1 MKNKYTIDYLD
12 EIEYKKLERA
22 VKKYNMLA
30 YKDLIFNCYSKLR
43 SGIFEGDIVAN
54 DNQAGITTY
63 EYKLPTTTLFAKV
76 HGHLR
81 LNYTVD
87 KKDNRILLN
96 TLKPTEILEAGHRSE
111 LETYK
116 GVMVSK
122 ENAAKDRF
130 KIELLN
136 MIQE

>member
-1 MKNKYTIDYLD
+1 MKNKYMIDYLD

-22 VKKYNMLA
+22 IKKYNMLA
-30 YKDLIFNCYSKLR
+30 YKDLIFNFYANLRNGKFLGNEVSHSKQDDT
-43 SGIFEGDIVAN
+43 I
-54 DNQAGITTY
+54 TY
-63 EYKLPTTTLFAKV
+63 EYNLPTTTMFARV
-76 HGHLR
+76 HGNLR
-81 LNYTVD
+81 VNYTID
-87 KKDNRILLN
+87 KRNNKIILN

-111 LETYK
+111 LDTYK

-122 ENAAKDRF
+122 ENAAKDKF

>member
-1 MKNKYTIDYLD
+1 MKNKYIIDYFD

-43 SGIFEGDIVAN
+43 SGVFEGEKISTDN
-54 DNQAGITTY
+54 DITTY
-63 EYKLPTTTLFAKV
+63 EYKLPTTTMFVRV
-76 HGHLR
+76 HGYLR
-81 LNYTVD
+81 LNYTVNE
-87 KKDNRILLN
+87 KENLIILN

-111 LETYK
+111 LNTYK

-122 ENAAKDRF
+122 DNAAKDKF